1 MCNVFGVST
10 NCSTNGCECDIG
22 YDGTRCEHCEPGWL
36 VWSGQNGSINDG
48 NGLGVECGKYNV
60 LT

>member
-22 YDGTRCEHCEPGWL
+22 YDGTRCEHCEPGWF

-48 NGLGVECGKYNV
+48 NGIGVECGK
-60 LT
+60 